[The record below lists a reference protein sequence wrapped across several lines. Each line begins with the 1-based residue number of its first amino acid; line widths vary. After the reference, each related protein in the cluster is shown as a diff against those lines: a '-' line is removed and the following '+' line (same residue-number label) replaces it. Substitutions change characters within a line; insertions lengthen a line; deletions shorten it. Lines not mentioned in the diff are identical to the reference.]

1 MKDNYKIENRLFRLE
16 FRKRK
21 TPNEFT
27 EAHDAVENLKSEIVK
42 AFRIP
47 EIAKWLSKKLKT

>member
-1 MKDNYKIENRLFRLE
+1 MKDNYKIENRFFRLE

-27 EAHDAVENLKSEIVK
+27 EFHDAVENLKSEIFK

-47 EIAKWLSKKLKT
+47 EIVKWLSKKLKT